1 MSPNN
6 GFRALS
12 LVASFAL
19 TLCLTAAA
27 VSQSIA
33 ALPAI
38 VA

>member
-1 MSPNN
+1 MSAHF
-6 GFRALS
+6 GLRALS

-27 VSQSIA
+27 VSQSVA